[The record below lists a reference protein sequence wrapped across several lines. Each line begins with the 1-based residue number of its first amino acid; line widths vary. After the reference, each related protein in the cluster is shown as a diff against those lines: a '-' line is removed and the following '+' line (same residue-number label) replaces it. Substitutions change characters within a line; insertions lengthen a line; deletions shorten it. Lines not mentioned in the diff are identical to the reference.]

1 LKDWVLSASE
11 QNNNLS
17 SWKKADI
24 QKAVAIAF
32 LGIFGAGIIYFFTQA
47 DVSKISIAGVLDI
60 NVFIG
65 PFIGII
71 IGIFTWLGFKQGQ
84 SGK

>member
-1 LKDWVLSASE
+1 MGVKDTLAGAT
-11 QNNNLS
+11 
-17 SWKKADI
+17 KADI

-32 LGIFGAGIIYFFTQA
+32 LGIFGSGIIYFFTKA
-47 DVSKISIAGVLDI
+47 DVSGIKIAGDLDV

-84 SGK
+84 EQQNKS